1 MSVLSLSDLKGLYGE
16 LKDEAPSQA
25 RFREFIGQ
33 EKWQLSNFRSWL
45 DEAVREKLALEFQD
59 LVLALGGKLGFEP
72 DFGHYRSTKNGVS
85 YDGIWRTP
93 NEPHIIVETK
103 LATWVRTEVDQLGNY
118 IEQYAKEKAISMD
131 EVCGLYVVGD
141 DTKIKALADQVRGS
155 RYSHEIRV
163 IYYKDLLT
171 LAQLKEKVQLA
182 PVQIAKLLAP
192 IDVIDLGELVSVLK
206 DIVEGV
212 SLPGTEAP
220 PGPLPL
226 QEFPVVHR
234 KELGKLEDGEVIIC
248 PSRPPGVDFLRR
260 FNAWGFIRV
269 ARQPRYLALYVSRP
283 HSELQYLG
291 EIDSYLDPRDPTSPV
306 RDPDKY
312 DTFEEGKKLVMLRKD
327 SVKKLADPL
336 KLKSAFPPVGP
347 RYTTLSRIISARL
360 LDDILEES

>member
-16 LKDEAPSQA
+16 LKDKDPSQA

-103 LATWVRTEVDQLGNY
+103 LATWVSLDVEQLGNY
-118 IEQYAKEKAISMD
+118 VEQYAKEKAIGAD
-131 EVCGLYVVGD
+131 KVCGLYVVGED
-141 DTKIKALADQVRGS
+141 AKIKALADQVRGS
-155 RYSHEIRV
+155 KYSHETRV

-171 LAQLKEKVQLA
+171 LAQLREKVPLT
-182 PVQIAKLLAP
+182 PIQIAKLLAP
-192 IDVIDLGELVSVLK
+192 IDVVDLGELVSVLK

-212 SLPGTEAP
+212 SLPGMEVQA
-220 PGPLPL
+220 GPLPL
-226 QEFPVVHR
+226 QEFPTVHR
-234 KELGKLEDGEVIIC
+234 KELEKLEDGEVIIC
-248 PSRPPGVDFLRR
+248 PSKPQGVDFLKR

-283 HSELQYLG
+283 YSELQFLG

-312 DTFEEGKKLVMLRKD
+312 ETFEEGKKMVMLRRG
-327 SVKKLADPL
+327 SVRKLADPL
-336 KLKSAFPPVGP
+336 KLNQPF
-347 RYTTLSRIISARL
+347 RLWARGTQRCHASSQR
-360 LDDILEES
+360 DS